1 MTNDNRTSV
10 TMYLSN
16 TAAQLKLQHY
26 NTYFKKTNYTR
37 TTTTT
42 NHTNDSKYTHE

>member
-26 NTYFKKTNYTR
+26 NTN
-37 TTTTT
+37 
-42 NHTNDSKYTHE
+42 